1 MTLKRLKT
9 TNSEIDM
16 LKITIGICEYPSVLK
31 SAVYGLEE
39 MFLLA
44 SRVCW
49 EQRIEVLFEPVIIS
63 HDELIEDSFT
73 VVLLPPA
80 SIDDYYLVP
89 EAKLIEW
96 LRKQYSKGAV
106 LSSACAGGFILAATN
121 LIGKREVTTHW
132 ALAETFSKMFPSIT
146 LNSNKILVD
155 HGDII
160 TAGGMMSWLDLGF
173 ELIAK
178 YASPRVVRQ
187 LGKTLVIDTAQR
199 AQSYYQQ
206 FNPSFYHGDMAIVS
220 VQQIMHQSYAESL
233 SIKQL
238 AKQANVTERTMQ
250 RRFLKATGHNP
261 NQYLQRLRI
270 QSACDYLEST
280 QHSFEWIGNQVGYED
295 ISACRKAFINIVGL
309 TPREFRKRFS

>member
-1 MTLKRLKT
+1 METVMT
-9 TNSEIDM
+9 
-16 LKITIGICEYPSVLK
+16 KISVGICEYPSALK

-44 SRVCW
+44 NRVCR
-49 EQRIEVLFEPVIIS
+49 EQGMEVLFEPVIIP

-80 SIDDYYLVP
+80 SIDDYYLAP

-96 LRKQYSKGAV
+96 LRKQYFQGAV

-121 LIGKREVTTHW
+121 LLGKREVTTHW
-132 ALAETFSKMFPSIT
+132 ALAEAFTRMFTEIP

-173 ELIAK
+173 ELVSK
-178 YASPRVVRQ
+178 YASLRVVRQ
-187 LGKTLVIDTAQR
+187 LGKTLVVDTAQR
-199 AQSYYQQ
+199 EQSYYQQ
-206 FNPSFYHGDMAIVS
+206 FKPSLAHGDLVIVS
-220 VQQIMHQSYAESL
+220 VQQIMHQSHTEQL
-233 SIKQL
+233 SIQQL
-238 AKQANVTERTMQ
+238 AKLANLTERTMQ
-250 RRFLKATGHNP
+250 RRFLKATGYNP
-261 NQYLQRLRI
+261 NQYLQRLRV
-270 QSACDYLEST
+270 QNACDYLEST
-280 QHSFEWIGNQVGYED
+280 KRSFEWIANQVGYED
-295 ISACRKAFINIVGL
+295 ISACRKVFINIVGL

>member
-1 MTLKRLKT
+1 MT
-9 TNSEIDM
+9 
-16 LKITIGICEYPSVLK
+16 KISVGICEYPSALK

-44 SRVCW
+44 NRVCR
-49 EQRIEVLFEPVIIS
+49 EQGMEVLFEPVIIP

-80 SIDDYYLVP
+80 SIDDYYLAP

-96 LRKQYSKGAV
+96 LRKQYFQGAV

-121 LIGKREVTTHW
+121 LLGKREVTTHW
-132 ALAETFSKMFPSIT
+132 ALAEAFTRMFTEIP

-173 ELIAK
+173 ELVSK

-187 LGKTLVIDTAQR
+187 LGKTLVVDTAQR
-199 AQSYYQQ
+199 EQSYYQQ
-206 FNPSFYHGDMAIVS
+206 FKPSFAHGDLVIVS
-220 VQQIMHQSYAESL
+220 VQQIMHQSYTEQL
-233 SIKQL
+233 SIQQL
-238 AKQANVTERTMQ
+238 AKLANLTERTMQ
-250 RRFLKATGHNP
+250 RRFLKATGYNP
-261 NQYLQRLRI
+261 NQYLQRLRV
-270 QSACDYLEST
+270 QNACDYLEST
-280 QHSFEWIGNQVGYED
+280 KRSFEWIANQVGYED
-295 ISACRKAFINIVGL
+295 ISACRKVFINIVGL